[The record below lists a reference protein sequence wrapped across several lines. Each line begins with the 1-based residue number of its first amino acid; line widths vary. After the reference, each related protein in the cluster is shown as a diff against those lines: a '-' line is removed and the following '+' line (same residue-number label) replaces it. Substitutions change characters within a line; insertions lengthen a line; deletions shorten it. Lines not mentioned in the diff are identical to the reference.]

1 MQIQCNSPSLVLGQL
16 GIVCFDMLHI
26 GAALLPSLVIISYDL
41 MIASRLH
48 FAGLDTKFE
57 EAWSTLRDAL
67 QAAAQVLRGSRFSQ
81 SSLSLSFIDGEVNE
95 INNIDEF
102 HEAFGSKDKVNDGHE
117 QKLSSKLAVVSSPT
131 QHLCEELLTGV
142 KVCLHR

>member
-1 MQIQCNSPSLVLGQL
+1 MQIQWDCPLLLLGPL

-26 GAALLPSLVIISYDL
+26 GAVLLPSLVIISYDT

-48 FAGLDTKFE
+48 FAGLATTFE

-67 QAAAQVLRGSRFSQ
+67 QAAAQVLRGSPLSQ
-81 SSLSLSFIDGEVNE
+81 SSLSLSFVDGEVNE

-117 QKLSSKLAVVSSPT
+117 QKLSLKLTVVSSPT
-131 QHLCEELLTGV
+131 QHLCKELLMGV